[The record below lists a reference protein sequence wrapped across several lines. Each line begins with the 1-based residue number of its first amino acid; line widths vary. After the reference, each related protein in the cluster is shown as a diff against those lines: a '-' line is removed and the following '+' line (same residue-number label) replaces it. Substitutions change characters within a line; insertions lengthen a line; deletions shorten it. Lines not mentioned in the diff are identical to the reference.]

1 MTVSGMAN
9 TVLSV
14 AILNGACTDTPAPPP
29 TNNHSMHNALLTIP
43 SIMATIGL
51 E

>member
-1 MTVSGMAN
+1 MAVSGIAK

-14 AILNGACTDTPAPPP
+14 AILNGAWTDTPAPPP
-29 TNNHSMHNALLTIP
+29 TNNHDFALLTIP